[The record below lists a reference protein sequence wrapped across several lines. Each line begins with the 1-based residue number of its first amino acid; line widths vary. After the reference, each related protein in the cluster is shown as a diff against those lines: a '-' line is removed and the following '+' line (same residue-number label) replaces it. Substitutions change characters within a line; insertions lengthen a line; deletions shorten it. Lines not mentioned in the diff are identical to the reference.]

1 MRVEKI
7 AFWEHFMAS
16 TSATKIR
23 KKVNFEMRVEKAL
36 FGSSLWLQHL
46 QPKLEKSEF

>member
-16 TSATKIR
+16 TSPTKIR

-46 QPKLEKSEF
+46 NPRIYNL